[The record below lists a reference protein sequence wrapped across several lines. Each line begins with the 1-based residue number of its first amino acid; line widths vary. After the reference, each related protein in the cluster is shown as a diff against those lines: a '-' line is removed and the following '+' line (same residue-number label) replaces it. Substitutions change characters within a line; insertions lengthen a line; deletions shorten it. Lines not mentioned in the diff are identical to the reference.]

1 MLKNYLKI
9 AVRNLWKH
17 KIFTVI
23 NILGLAVAFG
33 AAILLSFTAFHE
45 LSFDDFHA
53 NRTALFQL
61 YREVH
66 LPGKTD
72 NNSSF
77 PVPFTPALK
86 AAFPDL
92 ARATRYGDN
101 GGSILRYNN
110 HEFHFDVR
118 SVDPDFLEMFS
129 FPLEKGDRST
139 ALNNLRSIVLTRTA
153 AKSVFGTEEP
163 IGRTVEIKTIDQWR
177 PFIVTGVT
185 NDLPKNSTLEF
196 SALVRF
202 ENIPYYTAD
211 KDQWER
217 HNHEVFVQ
225 LSPGA
230 SQIAFENKAKKFIHL
245 HFDSL
250 LIQMKLDGGIPDKEG
265 ELLRVRMIPIA
276 DIHAN
281 PITNNA
287 GINKFYPWLL
297 LIIGTFILFIAS
309 INFVNLSLGRAITRA
324 REIGIRKVLG
334 AQRKQVLL
342 QFWGEALIITV
353 IALIFGVLLAKIFMP
368 AYKTLFH
375 QELAPGIL
383 TSPLFLLSILAGF
396 GLVSLLAGGYPAWIL
411 SSMDISQ
418 TVKGKVTIGNNNR
431 VRNGLMIAQ
440 FVISGILIICTSV
453 VWQQVDYMRSAPL
466 GFNKQQVLSIPVG
479 MNIDGVKALSLM
491 RNGLAKLPNVL
502 SVSGTD
508 NNMGRGRDNSS
519 STSVIGFDY
528 KGKTVHSHWLRIDY
542 DYVKTLDLQL
552 VSGRDLS
559 RNFSTDSSMV
569 LINEKMAAALNEKN
583 PLDAVLNLDDV
594 KLRVAGVV
602 KDFNFKSLRQE
613 IAPLTMVI
621 RKDMPISYIFVK
633 VAPSNLPS
641 SMDAV
646 QKVWKSINPKAE
658 SEISFLDE
666 NTDKQYRKEERL
678 SRIFISGAVMAIAV
692 SCMGLFAIIVLVLGQ
707 RTKEIGIRKILGASV
722 TNIFTLVAKE
732 FLLLVLIAIVIA
744 SPIAWYL
751 MHQWLQDFAYRIH
764 ITIWVFVFSAA
775 IALLIALITI
785 SVQTLRTARLNP
797 VDNLKAE

>member
-23 NILGLAVAFG
+23 NIVGLAVAFG

-45 LSFDDFHA
+45 LSFDDFH
-53 NRTALFQL
+53 THKSALYEL

-72 NNSSF
+72 NNNSF

-86 AAFPDL
+86 AAFPDV
-92 ARATRYGDN
+92 ARATRFGEN

-110 HEFHFDVR
+110 HEFHYNIL

-129 FPLEKGDRST
+129 FPLEKGDKST
-139 ALNNLRSIVLTRTA
+139 ALNDLGSIVLTRTV

-163 IGRTVEIKTIDQWR
+163 IGRTIEIKTTEQWS

-185 NDLPKNSTLEF
+185 NDPPKNSSLEF
-196 SALVRF
+196 SGLVRF
-202 ENIPYYTAD
+202 ENIPYYASHKD
-211 KDQWER
+211 KWNAN
-217 HNHEVFVQ
+217 NHEVFVQ

-230 SQIAFENKAKKFIHL
+230 SQTAFENKVKNFIHL
-245 HFDSL
+245 HYDSL

-276 DIHAN
+276 DIHSS
-281 PITNNA
+281 PITNFVGA
-287 GINKFYPWLL
+287 NKFYPWLL
-297 LIIGTFILFIAS
+297 LLIGAFILFIAS
-309 INFVNLSLGRAITRA
+309 INFVNLSLGRALTRA

-334 AQRKQVLL
+334 AMRKQVLL
-342 QFWGEALIITV
+342 QFWGEALIICV
-353 IALIFGVLLAKIFMP
+353 IALVIGVLLAKAFMP
-368 AYKTLFH
+368 GYKTLFQ

-383 TSPLFLLSILAGF
+383 TSPLFLLSIGCGF
-396 GLVSLLAGGYPAWIL
+396 GLVSLLAGGYPAWML
-411 SSMDISQ
+411 STMKTAQ
-418 TVKGKVTIGNNNR
+418 TVKGKITVGTNHR
-431 VRNGLMIAQ
+431 VRNTLMIAQ
-440 FVISGILIICTSV
+440 FVISGLLIICTSI
-453 VWQQVDYMRSAPL
+453 VWQQVNYMRSAPL
-466 GFNKQQVLSIPVG
+466 GYNKQQVISIPVG
-479 MNIDGVKALSLM
+479 MNIDGEKALTLM
-491 RNGLAKLPNVL
+491 RNGLANLPGVL

-519 STSVIGFDY
+519 STSIIGFDY
-528 KGKTVHSHWLRIDY
+528 KGKTIHSHWQRIDY
-542 DYVKTLDLQL
+542 DYAKTLDLQL
-552 VSGRDLS
+552 VQGRDFS
-559 RNFSTDSSMV
+559 RNFATDSAGA
-569 LINEKMAAALNEKN
+569 LINERMAALLGAKN
-583 PLDAVLNLDDV
+583 PLDVVLNLDDI
-594 KLRVAGVV
+594 KLRIVGVV

-621 RKDMPISYIFVK
+621 RNDMPISYIFVK
-633 VAPSNLPS
+633 VTPSNLPA

-646 QKVWKSINPKAE
+646 QKVWKNINPKAE

-666 NTDKQYRKEERL
+666 NTDKQYRKEQRL
-678 SRIFISGAVMAIAV
+678 SRIFISGAIMAIV
-692 SCMGLFAIIVLVLGQ
+692 ISCMGLFAIIVLVLGQ
-707 RTKEIGIRKILGASV
+707 RTKEIGIRKILGAST
-722 TNIFTLVAKE
+722 TNILTLVAKE
-732 FLLLVLIAIVIA
+732 FLQLVLIATIIA

-764 ITIWVFVFSAA
+764 ISVWVFLFSAA
-775 IALLIALITI
+775 IALLIALVTI
-785 SVQTLRTARLNP
+785 SVETLRTARLNP